1 MIIIKI
7 KITIINRKTTVFGAG
22 PDRTEHLNK
31 TPKSDRTGHLIFF
44 LNRIGLKMYNNL
56 IPLITRRTGI
66 GLPVVRTKTML
77 DCKSLFV
84 GQY

>member
-31 TPKSDRTGHLIFF
+31 TPKSDRTDHLIFF
-44 LNRIGLKMYNNL
+44 
-56 IPLITRRTGI
+56 
-66 GLPVVRTKTML
+66 
-77 DCKSLFV
+77 
-84 GQY
+84 